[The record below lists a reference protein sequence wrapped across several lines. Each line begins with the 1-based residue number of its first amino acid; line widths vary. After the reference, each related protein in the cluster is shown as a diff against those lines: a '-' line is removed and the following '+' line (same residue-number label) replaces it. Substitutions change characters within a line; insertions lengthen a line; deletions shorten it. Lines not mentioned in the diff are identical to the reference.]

1 MPFSLADQIDR
12 EYARTRQE
20 PDEASVLRLSII
32 ERLDARHADLIADLD
47 MFSDED
53 RFHPLPG
60 VRRQIARYEQ
70 EAEAVWAA
78 LEIVRDVEGVPSW
91 KR

>member
-1 MPFSLADQIDR
+1 MPFSFADQIDR

-20 PDEASVLRLSII
+20 PDEASELRLSII

-53 RFHPLPG
+53 HFHPLPG
-60 VRRQIARYEQ
+60 VRRQIAQYEQ
-70 EAEAVWAA
+70 EADAVWAA
-78 LEIVRDVEGVPSW
+78 LEIVRDVEGVPAW